1 MTNAKIMGTLFGVK
15 ISYPFNRKEI
25 RELVNAR
32 QQIII
37 DRAVNGL
44 TVYQTSLDAN
54 DEVDAFIADWSE
66 ADQVDI
72 LNLLTEETIA
82 LTNSMNDKINAINTQ
97 TEKVVMEQ
105 AQQGLAIEWIICLIT
120 LIAIIAIF
128 AAR

>member
-1 MTNAKIMGTLFGVK
+1 MGTLFGVK

-66 ADQVDI
+66 EDQVDI

-105 AQQGLAIEWIICLIT
+105 AQQGLAIEWIICIIT

>member
-1 MTNAKIMGTLFGVK
+1 MGTLFGVK

-82 LTNSMNDKINAINTQ
+82 LTNSMNDKINAIHH
-97 TEKVVMEQ
+97 
-105 AQQGLAIEWIICLIT
+105 
-120 LIAIIAIF
+120 
-128 AAR
+128 